1 MAGTPHSML
10 GAAVMDLWSIVLI
23 VLAILLTVATVA
35 RSQQRD

>member
-1 MAGTPHSML
+1 ML
-10 GAAVMDLWSIVLI
+10 GAAAMDVWSIVLI